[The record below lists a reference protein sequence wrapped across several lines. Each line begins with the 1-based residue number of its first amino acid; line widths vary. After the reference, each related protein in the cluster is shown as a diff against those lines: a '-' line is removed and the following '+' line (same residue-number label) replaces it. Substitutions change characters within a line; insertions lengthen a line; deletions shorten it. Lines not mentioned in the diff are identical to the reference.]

1 MFLPSD
7 VVSTTE
13 KPRFFMALM
22 NASLQRRVCSCSL
35 KPLALAPGA
44 LGECPPLLVKVV
56 KVVVKHSHSFPRWFF
71 MSRRSSSIV
80 PIRSSI
86 LVRVALMSSSLPD
99 TSFNASVQSWM
110 TLELCRM
117 ASMVSPCWRICAG
130 MYLARIH
137 TAAATTSTVDPNS
150 FMWLANVRNS
160 LMGQSGA
167 LCQLLW
173 SISRSPLMP
182 PCQGAGH
189 PRPNPLAED
198 MRPYSSSLTGST
210 YSSKT

>member
-99 TSFNASVQSWM
+99 TSFNASRAIVDD
-110 TLELCRM
+110 
-117 ASMVSPCWRICAG
+117 AGIVSNGLDGFA
-130 MYLARIH
+130 L
-137 TAAATTSTVDPNS
+137 
-150 FMWLANVRNS
+150 F
-160 LMGQSGA
+160 GA
-167 LCQLLW
+167 FAQVC
-173 SISRSPLMP
+173 
-182 PCQGAGH
+182 
-189 PRPNPLAED
+189 
-198 MRPYSSSLTGST
+198 T
-210 YSSKT
+210 